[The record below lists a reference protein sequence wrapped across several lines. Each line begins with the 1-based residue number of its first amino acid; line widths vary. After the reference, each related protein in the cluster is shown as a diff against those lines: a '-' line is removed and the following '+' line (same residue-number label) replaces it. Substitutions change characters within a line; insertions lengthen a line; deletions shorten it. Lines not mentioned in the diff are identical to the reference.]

1 MAALGTGRR
10 GQAAWPPSR
19 GASPAGVADLYV
31 DVDAL
36 AQLARQLG
44 AVRAALAR
52 AERSLGADR
61 ARLGSARIGA
71 ALDDFV
77 SGWRDGR
84 RQLIEGIDGLAA
96 RVAGAIEAYREQ
108 EAALSAAAGGGGP

>member
-1 MAALGTGRR
+1 MAE
-10 GQAAWPPSR
+10 
-19 GASPAGVADLYV
+19 LYV

-36 AQLARQLG
+36 GELARQLSS
-44 AVRAALAR
+44 VKAALASTKGDVD
-52 AERSLGADR
+52 AYD
-61 ARLGSARIGA
+61 ARLGSERIEG

-96 RVAGAIEAYREQ
+96 RLAGAVEAYIEQ
-108 EAALSAAAGGGGP
+108 EAALSSAAGGG